1 MTGPVPCCH
10 ASNARRMICGGLGFG
25 ECVMHSVVVRWLLPQ
40 ALAVPLAVRLT
51 VIGRPPIRALSRNWE
66 LLRGDLNP
74 MITGNAT

>member
-1 MTGPVPCCH
+1 
-10 ASNARRMICGGLGFG
+10 
-25 ECVMHSVVVRWLLPQ
+25 MHSVVVRWLLPQ